1 MTGRDAVG
9 EKFQAMGARVH
20 VGLFGQR
27 PKRRRWD
34 GLRVVRR
41 WSGPML
47 VDVKRDERGEF
58 FDVRH
63 GRDVRV
69 RVLDVR
75 PRDRHLLLE
84 AAYAPGSRQAESRFL
99 CGRDERSWFVAAIPE
114 SAGATT
120 VQAAKDALKP
130 REVWDAIAEFGVR
143 PEDRDKRWTKAFLR
157 QGEWFFIPR
166 PAMEVS
172 EGNLVRNEPIRRG
185 AGKPHWCQFL
195 YREDGE
201 AVYVHSHYPS
211 GVTAEEYAALPDS
224 QRRMHGWR
232 QMFRDATV
240 YVKGS
245 IRHADHDTIWLPFW
259 HKVVMNT
266 ETQAEAMSQVAF
278 LD

>member
-1 MTGRDAVG
+1 MTTRDTID
-9 EKFQAMGARVH
+9 EKFKAVGARVR
-20 VGLFGQR
+20 VNLLDQR
-27 PKRRRWD
+27 PQRRWN
-34 GLRVVRR
+34 GRRTMSYSGEPVV
-41 WSGPML
+41 
-47 VDVKRDERGEF
+47 VDVKRDARGEF
-58 FDVRH
+58 FDVWRA
-63 GRDVRV
+63 RDVHV
-69 RVLDVR
+69 RVLDIR
-75 PRDRHLLLE
+75 PRDRHLLLG
-84 AAYAPGSRQAESRFL
+84 ASFTRFGLTADSRFL

-114 SAGATT
+114 QADATT

-130 REVWDAIAEFGVR
+130 REVWDAIREFGVR
-143 PEDRDKRWTKAFLR
+143 PEDRDKRWTKAFVR
-157 QGEWFFIPR
+157 HGEWFFIPR
-166 PAMEVS
+166 PAMDVS
-172 EGNLVRNEPIRRG
+172 EASVVRNEPIRRG

-201 AVYVHSHYPS
+201 AVYVHSHYPN
-211 GVTAEEYAALPDS
+211 GVTAEEFAALPDS